1 MSRGSLLPNR
11 IYRNELKIH
20 LYNRLDD
27 YWRYENDNYILET
40 QYHSHVVT
48 TYAFR

>member
-1 MSRGSLLPNR
+1 MSSGSLFSNR
-11 IYRNELKIH
+11 TYIYELKIH

-40 QYHSHVVT
+40 LYNSHVVT

>member
-1 MSRGSLLPNR
+1 MSSGLLFSNR

-27 YWRYENDNYILET
+27 YWRYKNDSYILET
-40 QYHSHVVT
+40 QYNSHVVT